1 MLWLEKTRQGW
12 CVEESVAYH
21 EGWRMEKY
29 MICGLWTGEG
39 RLIGKEHKVV
49 FLGLVLV
56 REVLGNNYELMVRK

>member
-21 EGWRMEKY
+21 EGWRMERSRMEKY

-39 RLIGKEHKVV
+39 WFIGKEYKVV
-49 FLGLVLV
+49 LHVLLDK
-56 REVLGNNYELMVRK
+56 ESARK